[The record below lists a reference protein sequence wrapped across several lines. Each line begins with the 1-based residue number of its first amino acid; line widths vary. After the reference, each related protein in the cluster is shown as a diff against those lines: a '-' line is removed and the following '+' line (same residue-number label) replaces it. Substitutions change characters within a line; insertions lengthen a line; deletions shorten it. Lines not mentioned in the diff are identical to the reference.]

1 MTKAEL
7 DEQIAGLGLQDK
19 VYLRSARGALE
30 AHLKAGDQLVDM
42 VAIADVRVCEI
53 RSQVLGTADFW

>member
-1 MTKAEL
+1 
-7 DEQIAGLGLQDK
+7 
-19 VYLRSARGALE
+19 LRSARGALE